1 MKGKEKLRYL
11 NTSVMKEK
19 GVADLLVPY
28 SCSFTNFFQPNFP
41 LKSLVSENI
50 HGYPPPP
57 NGRFFHFNPPST
69 WNFHSRG
76 ICEDPPLHSRISVF
90 SLPSFKNPLEVPSCF
105 IHAKL
110 TAHTATINSFYYS
123 AMLFKI
129 YPFTVNPEKNL
140 YTV

>member
-1 MKGKEKLRYL
+1 M
-11 NTSVMKEK
+11 
-19 GVADLLVPY
+19 ADLLVPY

-50 HGYPPPP
+50 HGYPPPSP
-57 NGRFFHFNPPST
+57 MEGFFILTPHLI
-69 WNFHSRG
+69 G
-76 ICEDPPLHSRISVF
+76 IFIPLHSRISVF

-110 TAHTATINSFYYS
+110 TAHTGTINSFYYS

-129 YPFTVNPEKNL
+129 YPFTVNPKKIFTLFDFFHQIYQFKIWLNL
-140 YTV
+140 FIVA